1 MNNTHH
7 WVTWSFGAPGPNAF
21 PFRSLC
27 VSIQVSSHRCCPV
40 TASPEHLF
48 TMSASSKQSLSAQ
61 WKSAQHGRLCAWEMA
76 KALGLREASKE
87 LHGGKPNMTWIAA
100 RVTKH
105 GGGNPTQQA
114 MTEFFGKVDAD
125 PDWYPGK
132 HSGEKR
138 GVKPLFNSAKRRC
151 VALNAMTSKEN
162 KDQEPCVAA
171 AVLACPKATWNPK
184 TKKPFCDKTIRKVY
198 TTQCYVS
205 VSKEPMVV
213 ECACLR

>member
-76 KALGLREASKE
+76 KVLGLREASKE

-114 MTEFFGKVDAD
+114 MRDIGDCN
-125 PDWYPGK
+125 
-132 HSGEKR
+132 HR
-138 GVKPLFNSAKRRC
+138 
-151 VALNAMTSKEN
+151 
-162 KDQEPCVAA
+162 
-171 AVLACPKATWNPK
+171 KATESSPQM
-184 TKKPFCDKTIRKVY
+184 TDHLHVVAG
-198 TTQCYVS
+198 VS
-205 VSKEPMVV
+205 IPATARRS
-213 ECACLR
+213 